1 MAMSGGSSEDEIIDA
16 INITPMVDVILVLLV
31 IFMVTANFLK
41 KESININLPK
51 VQAADP
57 NVAKTVQVAMTRD
70 GKIFL
75 EGTEVTEKRLAE
87 SLARDSKIRPN
98 MRLTLS
104 ADDKLSYG
112 VIMSLM
118 GLIRKSGVTR
128 VALSVKR

>member
-1 MAMSGGSSEDEIIDA
+1 MAMAQGSNEDEVIDG

-57 NVAKTVQVAMTRD
+57 NVSQSVQVAMTRD
-70 GKIFL
+70 GKILL
-75 EGTEVTEKRLAE
+75 EGQETTEEKLVANLE
-87 SLARDSKIRPN
+87 RDLKFRPN

-104 ADDKLSYG
+104 ADEKLAYGTIMKLMG
-112 VIMSLM
+112 VI
-118 GLIRKSGVTR
+118 RKAGVSR
-128 VALSVKR
+128 VALSVKK

>member
-1 MAMSGGSSEDEIIDA
+1 MAMSTGSGDSDEIDG

-57 NVAKTVQVAMTRD
+57 NVSQSVQVALTRD
-70 GKIFL
+70 GKIML
-75 EGTEVTEKRLAE
+75 EGAQVTEEKLTAT
-87 SLARDSKIRPN
+87 LQRDVKIRPN

-104 ADDKLSYG
+104 ADEKLSYG
-112 VIMSLM
+112 TIMKLM
-118 GLIRKSGVTR
+118 GVIRKAGVSR
-128 VALSVKR
+128 VALSVKK

>member
-1 MAMSGGSSEDEIIDA
+1 MAMVAGSNEDEVIDG

-57 NVAKTVQVAMTRD
+57 NVSQSVQVALTRD
-70 GKIFL
+70 GKILL
-75 EGTEVTEKRLAE
+75 EGQTITEEKLISTLE
-87 SLARDSKIRPN
+87 RDIKFRPN

-104 ADDKLSYG
+104 ADEKLAYG
-112 VIMSLM
+112 TIMKLM
-118 GLIRKSGVTR
+118 GVIRKSGVSR
-128 VALSVKR
+128 VALSVKK

>member
-1 MAMSGGSSEDEIIDA
+1 MAMAQGSNEDEVIDG

-57 NVAKTVQVAMTRD
+57 NVSQSVQVALTRD
-70 GKIFL
+70 GKILL
-75 EGTEVTEKRLAE
+75 EGQETSEEKLVANLE
-87 SLARDSKIRPN
+87 RDLKFRPN

-104 ADDKLSYG
+104 ADEKLAYGTIMKLMG
-112 VIMSLM
+112 VI
-118 GLIRKSGVTR
+118 RKAGVSR
-128 VALSVKR
+128 VALSVKK

>member
-1 MAMSGGSSEDEIIDA
+1 MAQGSNEDEVIDG

-57 NVAKTVQVAMTRD
+57 NVSQSVQVALTRD
-70 GKIFL
+70 GKILL
-75 EGTEVTEKRLAE
+75 EGQETTEEKLVDN
-87 SLARDSKIRPN
+87 LQRDLKFRPN

-104 ADDKLSYG
+104 ADEKLAYGTIMKLMG
-112 VIMSLM
+112 VI
-118 GLIRKSGVTR
+118 RKAGVSR
-128 VALSVKR
+128 VALSVKK

>member
-1 MAMSGGSSEDEIIDA
+1 MAMAQGSNEDEVIDG

-57 NVAKTVQVAMTRD
+57 NVSQSVQVALTRD
-70 GKIFL
+70 GKILL
-75 EGTEVTEKRLAE
+75 EGQETTEEKLVANLE
-87 SLARDSKIRPN
+87 RDLKFRPN

-104 ADDKLSYG
+104 ADEKLAYGTIMKLMG
-112 VIMSLM
+112 VI
-118 GLIRKSGVTR
+118 RKAGVSR
-128 VALSVKR
+128 VALSVKK

>member
-1 MAMSGGSSEDEIIDA
+1 MAMAAGSNEDEVIDG

-57 NVAKTVQVAMTRD
+57 NVTETKQVALTRD
-70 GKIFL
+70 GKILL
-75 EGTEVTEKRLAE
+75 EGQTVNEEKLVGE
-87 SLARDSKIRPN
+87 LQKELKFRPN

-104 ADDKLSYG
+104 ADEKLSYG
-112 VIMSLM
+112 TIMQLM
-118 GLIRKSGVTR
+118 GVIRKAGVTR
-128 VALSVKR
+128 VALSVKK

>member
-1 MAMSGGSSEDEIIDA
+1 MAMAQGSNEDEVIDG

-57 NVAKTVQVAMTRD
+57 NVSQSVQVAITRD
-70 GKIFL
+70 GKILL
-75 EGTEVTEKRLAE
+75 EGQETTEEKLVSNLE
-87 SLARDSKIRPN
+87 RDLKFRPN

-104 ADDKLSYG
+104 ADEKLAYGTIMKLMG
-112 VIMSLM
+112 VI
-118 GLIRKSGVTR
+118 RKAGVSR
-128 VALSVKR
+128 VALSVKK

>member
-1 MAMSGGSSEDEIIDA
+1 MSGGSSEDEIIDA

-75 EGTEVTEKRLAE
+75 EGSEVTEKRLAE
-87 SLARDSKIRPN
+87 TLARDSKLRPN

-118 GLIRKSGVTR
+118 GLIRKAGVTR